1 MTLAYYCNLNNKR
14 KTPENCL
21 NKLRE
26 IADSLGIVEYSNMDD
41 YADDAEYLILKQ
53 FKWNESAESVVN
65 QILPTIKQIET
76 ALNYDKEA

>member
-1 MTLAYYCNLNNKR
+1 MDTISNFLCVEKMGWSDAYG
-14 KTPENCL
+14 
-21 NKLRE
+21 
-26 IADSLGIVEYSNMDD
+26 IAEYSNMDD

-76 ALNYDKEA
+76 ALNFDKEA